1 LRIETGFKR
10 QPDLHPGGRTQS
22 TMPATVP
29 SDGAAAKAAAKAV
42 LVDTIQKLL
51 VEEAVAGDNELQ
63 VRRKLLARRDP
74 IACLRQLQR
83 LNRSLIAE
91 SRRQLENHV
100 RLAATLRIQ
109 MLFRGKTA
117 AD

>member
-1 LRIETGFKR
+1 M
-10 QPDLHPGGRTQS
+10 S
-22 TMPATVP
+22 ASVP
-29 SDGAAAKAAAKAV
+29 SDGATANTAAKAV
-42 LVDTIQKLL
+42 LVDTIQTLL
-51 VEEAVAGDNELQ
+51 IEEAVAGDNELQ

-91 SRRQLENHV
+91 GQRQLENHA

-109 MLFRGKTA
+109 MLFRGNTA
-117 AD
+117 AEVIALALAL